1 LQGGFDST
9 GESFGDEAYCKEEL
23 IAELGAAFLC
33 SDLGVSSDECIQNN
47 SSYING
53 WIKCLKQDSK
63 IILKNGIDSFSYAA
77 GLSIADNMKSQGIS
91 DLNLPMMM
99 KAFEDV
105 LNNKPTTMTKEQAST
120 TLQEKIQEFT
130 QKKAAAAKE
139 KNEAFCKSYSEKTG
153 VIVLPSG
160 LQYEVL
166 TAGDPNGI
174 HPTAADTVVVDYVG
188 TLTDGTEFDN
198 SIKRGEPATFPL
210 GGVIKGWTEIV
221 QLMTIGAKW
230 KVLIPSELGYGE
242 RGAGGTIPPNAVLI
256 FEITLKD
263 IKPAANK

>member
-1 LQGGFDST
+1 MKSMKKVIFCMAVFALTQMST
-9 GESFGDEAYCKEEL
+9 QAQDKKNTKTK
-23 IAELGAAFLC
+23 AAP
-33 SDLGVSSDECIQNN
+33 SAT
-47 SSYING
+47 
-53 WIKCLKQDSK
+53 QDSK

-91 DLNLPMMM
+91 DLNLPIMM